1 MIRRLLRNLLQIDA
15 HTAVGIF
22 SIICAIVGVLASLQQ
37 GDEASNQQ
45 WAKDSGTKY
54 AAKE

>member
-1 MIRRLLRNLLQIDA
+1 MKRLLRWLIQIDA
-15 HTAVGIF
+15 HSLVGIF
-22 SIICAIVGVLASLQQ
+22 ALICALVGTLASLQQ
-37 GDEASNQQ
+37 DDEASNQR